1 LAGVVGDFGEMP
13 VVAAGLGVRP
23 VPSAVALR
31 GGVQPKLAVGAVD
44 DPLEHEADRV
54 AEQVMRMPD
63 PGGRVSAGVVQVS
76 RKCDG
81 CREEED
87 KEKKE
92 SPVRLKAS
100 MSAGGA
106 VGGEAPPI
114 VGDVL
119 GSSGR
124 PLDEGSQMFFGPRF
138 GRGFADIRIHTDA
151 TAVES
156 ARSVGALAY
165 TAGRH
170 IVFGAGQYA
179 PSTSAGKALL
189 AHELAHTVQ
198 QTHHTDTPPVVSR
211 RVGAVTCPSNQFGA
225 PADPRAD
232 LETADA
238 RAINLATQMAQGL
251 AADAQAVRGGIPD
264 PPSATLQAFEDHFG
278 LPIASGT
285 GFLNRMTGIVRA
297 SREIA
302 LSEELSVV
310 SARFAAVAR
319 LMGQGLNYRCPGNAP
334 LTLQGCTAGSCA
346 DGDAFSCPGNSLV
359 ALCQGFWG
367 FDDTGRAQVLIH
379 ESLHIAFPGI
389 LDATTRGPGRNFNIS
404 GCYEALIADQT
415 GTQTATCPDVPGP

>member
-1 LAGVVGDFGEMP
+1 MLSPD
-13 VVAAGLGVRP
+13 VAIRP
-23 VPSAVALR
+23 TPSAIPLP
-31 GGVQPKLAVGAVD
+31 GVIQPKLAIGAVD

-54 AEQVMRMPD
+54 ADQVMRMPSPD
-63 PGGRVSAGVVQVS
+63 HRLSSAATQIA
-76 RKCDG
+76 RKCDA
-81 CREEED
+81 CEDEE
-87 KEKKE
+87 
-92 SPVRLKAS
+92 KAKS
-100 MSAGGA
+100 VQPKRGVQAGAAGGQ
-106 VGGEAPPI
+106 APPT
-114 VGDVL
+114 VRDVL
-119 GSSGR
+119 RSSGR
-124 PLDEGSQMFFGPRF
+124 PLDRTSQMFFEPRF
-138 GRGFADIRIHTDA
+138 GRDFTHVRIHTDA
-151 TAVES
+151 RAAES
-156 ARSVGALAY
+156 ARDIGALAY

-170 IVFGAGQYA
+170 IVFGAGEYT
-179 PSTSAGKALL
+179 PTTSAGRSLL

-198 QTHHTDTPPVVSR
+198 QSEQTGAQQVVSR
-211 RVGAVTCPSNQFGA
+211 RVAEVTCPANQFGA
-225 PADPRAD
+225 PADPRGD
-232 LETADA
+232 LETADQ
-238 RAINLATQMAQGL
+238 RAIELADQMAQGL

-264 PPSATLQAFEDHFG
+264 PPSATLQAFQNHFG
-278 LPIASGT
+278 MPTASGT
-285 GFLNRMTGIVRA
+285 GFLNRMTGVVRP

-334 LTLQGCTAGSCA
+334 LTLRGCSAGTCA
-346 DGDAFSCPGNSLV
+346 AGDAFSCPGNSLV